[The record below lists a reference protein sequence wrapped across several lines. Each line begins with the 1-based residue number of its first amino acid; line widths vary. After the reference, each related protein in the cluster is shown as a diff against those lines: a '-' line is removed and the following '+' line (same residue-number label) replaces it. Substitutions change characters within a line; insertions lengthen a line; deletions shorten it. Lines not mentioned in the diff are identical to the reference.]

1 MDWRSLALREGMALP
16 CDDMD
21 LWKLAP
27 INDIST
33 FGILLL
39 LRSSAACTSCNGH
52 AHAACCSSSVS
63 PPRMVLRSSDA
74 TCQETKFAIL
84 MAFVHPEHR
93 ALSVLVCQR
102 TLALWLRKNDET
114 KRPGRVTSTQAAQ

>member
-1 MDWRSLALREGMALP
+1 MLLRSLALRDEAMAL
-16 CDDMD
+16 CDEAVVLML

-52 AHAACCSSSVS
+52 AHAACCSSS
-63 PPRMVLRSSDA
+63 PPN
-74 TCQETKFAIL
+74 C
-84 MAFVHPEHR
+84 
-93 ALSVLVCQR
+93 
-102 TLALWLRKNDET
+102 
-114 KRPGRVTSTQAAQ
+114 